1 MAGGVEVTSTYA
13 AAVPRRPSPRRRL
26 PVGRVALYTTAILL
40 GIILMVPFF
49 WAVDSSLKPVE
60 EIRLVPPE
68 LLPTKIMWSNYPQV
82 FKTQQFPFW
91 VQNTFFITILASAG
105 TVITAALGGYSFAR
119 FRFPG
124 REILFSVT
132 LGTLFLPETV
142 TLIPSYIL
150 FYYLRWLD
158 TFYPLIVPSWF
169 GGGAFFIFLFR
180 QFFMSL
186 PTELD
191 EAAKI
196 DGASYLQILLWIIA
210 PLSVPVLITVAIITF
225 IGNYNS
231 FLFPLIIL
239 NSPEKFTLSIGIR
252 QFSISPTQ
260 DASPQD
266 HILLAMSVMMM
277 VPILIMFFV
286 GQRYFVRGVVMSGL
300 KG

>member
-1 MAGGVEVTSTYA
+1 MAGRVDARPTYA
-13 AAVPRRPSPRRRL
+13 GVVSRPRAQRRRL
-26 PVGRVALYTTAILL
+26 RLGRVALYATLIIVGIL
-40 GIILMVPFF
+40 LMVPFF
-49 WAVDSSLKPVE
+49 WAIDSSLKPVE

-68 LLPTKIMWSNYPQV
+68 MLPSKIMWSNYPQV
-82 FKTQQFPFW
+82 FRTQQFPFW
-91 VQNTFFITILASAG
+91 VENTFVITILASIG
-105 TVITAALGGYSFAR
+105 TIVTGALAGYSFAR

-132 LGTLFLPETV
+132 LATLFLPETV

-150 FYYLRWLD
+150 FYYLGWLD
-158 TFYPLIVPSWF
+158 SFFPLIVPSWF

-180 QFFMSL
+180 QFFMTL

-196 DGASYLQILLWIIA
+196 DGANYLQILLLIIA

-260 DASPQD
+260 DAAPQD

-277 VPILIMFFV
+277 VPILIMFFL
-286 GQRYFVRGVVMSGL
+286 GQRYFVRGVVMSGI